1 MNVLLTHVNMKESV
15 QLIML
20 ATTHV
25 IVHLDMREKTV
36 RQVRLKK
43 FCYSY
48 AYGTNVFFY
57 IVTKY
62 ALLTV
67 KYITRIQLMKNEHNK
82 KNTHTTTDQR

>member
-25 IVHLDMREKTV
+25 IVYLDMREKTV

-48 AYGTNVFFY
+48 AYAANVFFY

-62 ALLTV
+62 AL
-67 KYITRIQLMKNEHNK
+67 
-82 KNTHTTTDQR
+82 